1 MVKINICVID
11 DQYPKFQALLKGH
24 FDLITEQR
32 KLDFTFNFVYC
43 KELEPGKKEIKD
55 NKSLDLII
63 LDLLFKSKDGDVKS
77 FELLKFIKEN
87 HPHLPVLLFS
97 AAASTADLQKA
108 GFHEEYHPDGYVD
121 KNESINKQPP
131 DYQIIYNKVIDLLKR
146 FGRIN
151 TESGILITHGTDTM
165 AWAFAILRYGLFN
178 LKTNVVLTGSQLP
191 LEGAFSPSDAIGNML
206 TSVQL
211 LNMLVPPNI
220 IQVFNDGIHIFNK
233 NLVKVKKWSVDAFHG
248 NSFGRIETEDL
259 KIEEDEVYQVA
270 EDKRTVLEKLF
281 FIKTGGTIDS
291 VKSETGLSSYDVNYT
306 IEYLKNLK
314 TSYFKEF
321 ATIPIN
327 PKDSSYFNPRDWTK
341 MLEAVKNTGLSDI
354 DTRFDWNILTVILSP
369 FQTNR
374 LYDLFAEELIKH
386 YSGVIILGYGA
397 GNINIIGSDKSAQT
411 TKYAED
417 FEANFGSS
425 ELSKQKEYS
434 LVSFLEKI
442 ETYNKGGNDYKFIVV
457 NSQVP
462 IDQYD
467 IDYEAG
473 RIPLFYG
480 ALPSGDLSY
489 PEAQTKLAFIIGHK
503 QLIQAEAKKHKLTY
517 EQIVKS
523 CFLCGIRFNKKSN
536 MKEFLR
542 ISENESGCRVVIH
555 PKNVF
560 VKGSFENGLSQIIGL
575 LKK

>member
-1 MVKINICVID
+1 M
-11 DQYPKFQALLKGH
+11 
-24 FDLITEQR
+24 
-32 KLDFTFNFVYC
+32 
-43 KELEPGKKEIKD
+43 
-55 NKSLDLII
+55 
-63 LDLLFKSKDGDVKS
+63 
-77 FELLKFIKEN
+77 
-87 HPHLPVLLFS
+87 
-97 AAASTADLQKA
+97 
-108 GFHEEYHPDGYVD
+108 
-121 KNESINKQPP
+121 
-131 DYQIIYNKVIDLLKR
+131 
-146 FGRIN
+146 
-151 TESGILITHGTDTM
+151 
-165 AWAFAILRYGLFN
+165 
-178 LKTNVVLTGSQLP
+178 
-191 LEGAFSPSDAIGNML
+191 
-206 TSVQL
+206 
-211 LNMLVPPNI
+211 
-220 IQVFNDGIHIFNK
+220 HIFNK